1 MKKTKYTQPI
11 VEKVDLM
18 VFPGEDEGEDIEA
31 EYTCSG
37 TGWNSGTGR
46 GCLDGM
52 DEGKEE
58 DLLTSIELA

>member
-11 VEKVDLM
+11 VEKVDRM
-18 VFPGEDEGEDIEA
+18 VFPGEDQGEDIEA

-46 GCLDGM
+46 GCLELV
-52 DEGKEE
+52 DEEKEAKE
-58 DLLTSIELA
+58 